1 MSDIN
6 FDIEV
11 KGKKYNFSKLPAD
24 DMKGFMLGKFS
35 NSCQSIGHDSERC
48 VLDGMSKANAGFYI
62 ITDDKGNIRAQ
73 SYAWLAGEGKKNEKA
88 TSMVLDSFEH
98 LGKEDKLL
106 FVPIINKLREA
117 LQKQALNLYV
127 GCGGQTPKLDIN
139 TIHPKPMEQDFIYGD
154 ATNVYPITREVPTIE
169 LNLGKNANNQVNQYS
184 TIEELKTD
192 SKLLQQIII
201 SKQINRDLTEEEI
214 SLLNIGFTFAQISNI
229 ENDKQEFF
237 VENDDNIKSLTDAGV
252 SVKELLAMEPETLY

>member
-1 MSDIN
+1 MEKTEKFQKILKENKLNDFQQITKNDLKELVNQVTEIVIKESYKYNEEELSEENKLHAKNLAHFSLKGKLDNNSFQKALNLIKEDKLKKEDYMPDIN

-24 DMKGFMLGKFS
+24 DMRGFMLGKFS

-62 ITDDKGNIRAQ
+62 ITDYKGNIRAQ
-73 SYAWLAGEGKKNEKA
+73 SYAWFAGEGKKNEKA

-127 GCGGQTPKLDIN
+127 GCGN
-139 TIHPKPMEQDFIYGD
+139 
-154 ATNVYPITREVPTIE
+154 
-169 LNLGKNANNQVNQYS
+169 S
-184 TIEELKTD
+184 
-192 SKLLQQIII
+192 
-201 SKQINRDLTEEEI
+201 
-214 SLLNIGFTFAQISNI
+214 
-229 ENDKQEFF
+229 
-237 VENDDNIKSLTDAGV
+237 
-252 SVKELLAMEPETLY
+252 